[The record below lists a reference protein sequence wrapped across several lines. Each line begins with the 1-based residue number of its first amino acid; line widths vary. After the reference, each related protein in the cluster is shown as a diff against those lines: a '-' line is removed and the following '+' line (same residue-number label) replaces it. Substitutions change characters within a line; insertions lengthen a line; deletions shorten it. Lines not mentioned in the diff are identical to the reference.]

1 MKARAYTLYS
11 VMSPVLEQ
19 AAVVA
24 IVLWGLPQIGITIP
38 LWGLIIL
45 MVVWGICSYVFYIK
59 GRKALLR
66 RPVTSPEDLIGNRGN
81 AIEPLT
87 PQGYIRINNEL
98 WKAKSMGTDVD
109 TGEEIVV
116 ERVNGL
122 TLIVSPLNKDNE
134 SAKR

>member
-11 VMSPVLEQ
+11 AISTILEQ
-19 AAVVA
+19 AAVIA
-24 IVLWGLPQIGITIP
+24 IVLWGLPQIGINIP

-59 GRKALLR
+59 GKRALLR
-66 RPVTSPEDLIGNRGN
+66 EPVTSPEDLIGSRGN
-81 AIEPLT
+81 AIEPLA
-87 PQGYIRINNEL
+87 PQGYIRINSEL
-98 WKAKSMGTDVD
+98 WKAKSMGTDVSA
-109 TGEEIVV
+109 GEEIVV

-134 SAKR
+134 SARR